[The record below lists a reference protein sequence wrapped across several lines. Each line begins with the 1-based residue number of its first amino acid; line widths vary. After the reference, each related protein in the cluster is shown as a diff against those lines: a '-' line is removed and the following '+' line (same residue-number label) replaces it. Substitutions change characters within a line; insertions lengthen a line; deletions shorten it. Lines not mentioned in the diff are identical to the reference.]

1 MKNALRIF
9 IFKKI
14 DISTSYKKKIFTDH
28 AYIHKAFL
36 SGIIVYL
43 RRIFN
48 PETHMEETFKTRGVC
63 ATTIQF
69 TRDGDKIRNIRFTG
83 GCNGNLK
90 AIAKLCEGMS
100 AEDIAAKLLGNTC
113 GGKPTSCADQLAR
126 AVLGKEA

>member
-1 MKNALRIF
+1 MQNLIF
-9 IFKKI
+9 
-14 DISTSYKKKIFTDH
+14 
-28 AYIHKAFL
+28 

-43 RRIFN
+43 THTFN
-48 PETHMEETFKTRGVC
+48 PETHMEETFKTKGVC

-113 GGKPTSCADQLAR
+113 NGKPTSCADQLAR